1 MGSRRGGGPA
11 ITLFSF
17 QDIITSVSGIIVF
30 VTLILSVELAERVQR
45 AGSNPAERDA
55 FELENAIARAE
66 AERDALRRRVLEQ
79 SVSSG
84 HSSLRGE
91 REAREA
97 ADQVARAEQ
106 ELLRLDRRVD
116 GARDRETAAR
126 VRKSSTEDEQQELR
140 RRMAEADTLRER
152 LRKERRGDRVYFH
165 VEANQD
171 TVRGGWLVLLD
182 GRTVAAAPLDRPSRP
197 RSFSGPPPDWGAE
210 APDPASRAF
219 LDWAQHE
226 APRAYLLIV
235 ARPSG
240 LRRVDP
246 LQDEL
251 IRLGRRHGLDLV
263 TERQEV
269 LDPERGVYR
278 P

>member
-1 MGSRRGGGPA
+1 MGKRRSGGPT

-17 QDIITSVSGIIVF
+17 QDIITSVSGIIIF
-30 VTLILSVELAERVQR
+30 VTLILAVELAERIQR
-45 AGSNPAERDA
+45 AGANPAERDA

-66 AERDALRRRVLEQ
+66 AERDGLRRRVLEQ
-79 SVSSG
+79 SVPSG
-84 HSSLRGE
+84 RSALREE

-106 ELLRLDRRVD
+106 ELMQLDRRVA
-116 GARDRETAAR
+116 GAREREAEAL
-126 VRKSSTEDEQQELR
+126 VRKSSTAVVQQELLR
-140 RRMAEADTLRER
+140 WFAEAEALREQ

-165 VEANQD
+165 VEANPD

-182 GRTVAAAPLDRPSRP
+182 GRTVTAAPLDRPSRP
-197 RSFSGPPPDWGAE
+197 RSFSGPPPDRGDKDL
-210 APDPASRAF
+210 DPASQAF
-219 LDWAQHE
+219 LDWARHE

-251 IRLGRRHGLDLV
+251 IRLGWRHGLDLV

-269 LDPERGVYR
+269 FDPERGVYL